1 MNKFIFFI
9 IFSFFIFNNS
19 YSFTKGQGEL
29 KMSESSI
36 NHFID
41 YIHGKFNV
49 KKKPEWTHKPK
60 PDRLVLSSNGNWSYG
75 VFCPWSACSFRDLT
89 VKIIQDCERIT
100 GVSCGV
106 FASKRT
112 IYWDNGINT
121 KKNKAKFKS
130 KMTALE
136 IRAKLKEYGFIGEAT
151 EQIESKKKKKVEN
164 KKDKK
169 AKITKKITQTDD
181 VVSQIKEL
189 KELLDSGVIT
199 QEEFEKAKKKI
210 LN

>member
-1 MNKFIFFI
+1 M
-9 IFSFFIFNNS
+9 
-19 YSFTKGQGEL
+19 
-29 KMSESSI
+29 
-36 NHFID
+36 
-41 YIHGKFNV
+41 
-49 KKKPEWTHKPK
+49 
-60 PDRLVLSSNGNWSYG
+60 LSSNGNWSYG

-151 EQIESKKKKKVEN
+151 KQIEN

-181 VVSQIKEL
+181 VVSQLKEL
-189 KELLDSGVIT
+189 KQLLDSGVLT